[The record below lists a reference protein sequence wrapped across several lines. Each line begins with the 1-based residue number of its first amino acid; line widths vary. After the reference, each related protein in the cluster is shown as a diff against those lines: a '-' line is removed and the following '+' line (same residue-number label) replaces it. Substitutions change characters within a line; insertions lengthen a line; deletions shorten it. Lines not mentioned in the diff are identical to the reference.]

1 MSGKVVL
8 TPLQLAVM
16 ERKREV
22 ASSLLSCLTSDQL
35 VEAVTARILIL
46 EDKASNKH
54 TVCTYSK

>member
-1 MSGKVVL
+1 MVL

-46 EDKASNKH
+46 EDKASNKNM
-54 TVCTYSK
+54 YSKWDVV